1 MCFNQS
7 NIRKECVMRKLQFL
21 SIIFLFYSFCSA
33 QEDVKGS
40 KDHPL
45 FNRMPDY
52 RIMRYENLDFN
63 VLKDFRDADGK
74 KITVEGKY
82 YYFNYGIK
90 KGAKSAS
97 GPQVLRNYMNAVKK
111 AGGQV
116 VFEEGCCNVY
126 LILQKNN
133 RITWVRVKAYTDAGS
148 YQVWIVEE
156 AAMKQDIVVDAN
168 AMLSDI
174 NAQGHVAL
182 YGIYFDFNK
191 SEIKPE
197 SESTLNE
204 IVKLLNENPEL
215 NLYVVG
221 HTDNVGKFSYNMEL
235 SKSRAEAVVNTLVSK
250 FSVNQNRLVAAGV
263 GPLAPVATND
273 TEEGKAKNRRVELIK
288 K

>member
-1 MCFNQS
+1 
-7 NIRKECVMRKLQFL
+7 MRKLLFL
-21 SIIFLFYSFCSA
+21 SIVFLFCSLCFA
-33 QEDVKGS
+33 QEDAKGS

-45 FNRMPDY
+45 FNRMPNY
-52 RIMRYENLDFN
+52 RITRYKNLDFN
-63 VLKDFRDADGK
+63 VFKDFRDANGEK
-74 KITVEGKY
+74 VTVEGKY
-82 YYFNYGIK
+82 YFFNYEIK
-90 KGAKSAS
+90 KGAKSSS

-126 LILQKNN
+126 LKLEKNN
-133 RITWVRVKAYTDAGS
+133 RIIWVRVKAYTDAGS

-156 AAMKQDIVVDAN
+156 AGMKQDIVVDAN

-197 SESTLNE
+197 SESTLKE
-204 IVKLLNENPEL
+204 IAKLLNENPKL

-235 SKSRAEAVVNTLVSK
+235 SKSRAETVVNTLVSK
-250 FSVNQNRLVAAGV
+250 FSVNQNRLMAAGV
-263 GPLAPVATND
+263 GPLAPVTTND
-273 TEEGKAKNRRVELIK
+273 TVKGK
-288 K
+288 